1 MNFILATAYPG
12 LAGMLLFCLGA
23 SFFTGLIALM
33 FIAANKRLIAA
44 GGAVAGIGWAGL
56 LWLLTWEVFGFK
68 NCDLLIWGSAV
79 VTIEN
84 IAVFVLCFVKN
95 IE

>member
-44 GGAVAGIGWAGL
+44 GGGCCGH
-56 LWLLTWEVFGFK
+56 WLGRF
-68 NCDLLIWGSAV
+68 IV
-79 VTIEN
+79 VVNLGGVWI
-84 IAVFVLCFVKN
+84 
-95 IE
+95 